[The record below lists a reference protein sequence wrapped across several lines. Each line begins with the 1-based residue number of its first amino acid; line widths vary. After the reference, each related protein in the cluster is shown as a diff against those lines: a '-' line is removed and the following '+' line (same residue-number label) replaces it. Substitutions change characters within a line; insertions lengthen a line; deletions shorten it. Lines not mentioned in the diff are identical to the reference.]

1 MNLSQLQ
8 QQLISQKIDAYIIT
22 RNNQFLGQDI
32 LPSENRVYQLSGFS
46 GSAGTLLV
54 FKDKAYLFTDG
65 RYEIQ
70 AARETNPK
78 QVEVVIT
85 NGQSLGT
92 WMQNNLN
99 ENKLK
104 IGYNP
109 WCHSVSE
116 TDFWKRALKN
126 IEFIELPELLADSL
140 LDKKEVDIF
149 EHDITY
155 AGVSMDEKISLLTEF
170 MKKNQLGGFL
180 LTSCDSVSWLLNLRS
195 NCLPDTPILRA
206 FAFVNALGEVSLF
219 TNDFSQLEHELKNYK
234 NQNIGLDC
242 KHAPRA
248 LFSLMKKYKIWIENL
263 PDPIQAWKAVKNPI
277 EISNLKQAHLRDGVS
292 LVRLLIWLEQNYTG
306 KTELDVVQ
314 KLHELR
320 QSNSN
325 FYSESF
331 DTIAGFGA
339 NGAVVHYH
347 PQSETNLELK
357 DGSLLLLD
365 SGAQYYDGTTDVTRT
380 IAIGAPSSEMM
391 HDYTLVLKAHIA
403 LATACFPEGTSGL
416 ALDAIAR
423 APLWKCGKNYNHGT
437 GHGVGF
443 FLNVHE
449 GPNSISSRNAQT
461 PLAENM
467 ITSIEPGYYKENHYG
482 IRIENMAR
490 VISCNN
496 PEFELPM
503 LGFETLTL
511 VPLDKKLIDK
521 YLLTREEQDWLN
533 RYHQQVIEQLS
544 PLLNSQEQNWLR
556 QACAPLD

>member
-1 MNLSQLQ
+1 MTLSELQ
-8 QQLISQKIDAYIIT
+8 QQLISQKLDAYIIT

-32 LPSENRVYQLSGFS
+32 LPSENRIHQLSGFS

-85 NGQSLGT
+85 NGQSLGS

-126 IEFIELPELLADSL
+126 IEFIEFPELLADSL

-219 TNDFSQLEHELKNYK
+219 TTDFTKLEHELKNYK

-263 PDPIQAWKAVKNPI
+263 PDPIQAWKAVK
-277 EISNLKQAHLRDGVS
+277 
-292 LVRLLIWLEQNYTG
+292 
-306 KTELDVVQ
+306 

-331 DTIAGFGA
+331 DTIAGFAA

-380 IAIGAPSSEMM
+380 IAIGVPSAEMI
-391 HDYTLVLKAHIA
+391 HDYTLVLKSHIA
-403 LATACFPEGTSGL
+403 LATACFPEGTTGL

-449 GPNSISSRNAQT
+449 GPNSISIRNSQT
-461 PLAENM
+461 PLTENM

-490 VISCNN
+490 VMSCIN

-533 RYHQQVIEQLS
+533 RYHQQVFEQLS
-544 PLLNSQEQNWLR
+544 PLLNPQEQSWLR
-556 QACAPLD
+556 QACTPLD